1 MKPIALNA
9 RTLGN
14 GWRGGLHC
22 AIALALGI
30 SGTFVMSDRTLAQI
44 TPDATLGAEGS
55 LITPN
60 VTIRGLPADRIDG
73 GALRGANLFHS
84 FTDFNIGEGLRIYF
98 ANPVG
103 IENIL
108 TRVTGSNISNILGT
122 LGVDGGA
129 SLFLLNPNGIIFGP
143 NARLDIVGSF
153 LASTAESVVFSNG
166 FEFKAK
172 NPEAP
177 PLLTVSV
184 PLGVQYGTN
193 QPKAI
198 TNAGNLSVGQN
209 LVLSGGAVTSSG
221 QLTAPTGQ
229 VIVAAVAGDARVRD
243 VTAQAAT
250 LFANNNLILEQSQ
263 LRTAGDLTLQA
274 LDTVRVRDS
283 VETPFVAHAGG
294 NLYIQGNNSI
304 DILALNHPET
314 PFQSG
319 GNLSLVSD
327 GNISGDAHFASV
339 GLFQILNLNGDP
351 GNFVSLYDPII
362 SSFSDVNLGDYTG
375 TSLKVE
381 TLGNITTGN
390 ITITGPDTAL
400 VGTDPDIPIL
410 RGGSAL
416 ILRAGLTQ
424 LDNPPNFFPYAI
436 TNLGTLPGDSYSYT
450 SGINN
455 QGQVVGTSG
464 GNTGTR
470 AFLYSGGTMTN
481 LGTLP
486 GDSFSY
492 AYGINDQ
499 GQVVGFSAG
508 SNPPRAF
515 LYTDGT
521 MTNLGTLPGDNLS
534 FAYGINNQG
543 QVVGFSV
550 GSNPPRA
557 FLYTGGTMTNLGTLP
572 GDSSSYA
579 YGINDQG
586 QVVGSSSGSNG
597 TRAFLYTGGTMTNLG
612 TLPEDNFSYAY
623 GINNQGQVVGYS
635 GGNNG
640 GRAFLYSGGVMLD
653 PNNLIP
659 TSSGWNVSSVSAIN
673 DSGQIVGTGT
683 IGGQSR
689 AFIMSPNPTGGT
701 VGVGTITVGNISS
714 VANAPLTVI
723 MSAKSDIQTG
733 SMLTFGGNIS
743 LNSGGNINTLQTL
756 NAFGSNGGGIAL
768 SANGNI
774 TTNGLSAFGYS
785 GNGGNITLTSTNGT
799 IDTTAGSL
807 LSTGNNG
814 GEIILSA
821 YRAIVTNS
829 LQSQGYSGTSGNI
842 TLTSTTGAINTT
854 EGLSA
859 QNFGGTNC
867 NNNCNGGKVA
877 FSAYGDITTKDIFSF
892 AFQGSGGD
900 ILLNSERGTIN
911 TTAGRLQS
919 GGYGASS
926 GAIALSAYSNI
937 TTADISAASNAFS
950 NAQSGNIT
958 LTSTIGSI
966 DTTAGNLTSTKRG
979 GKGGSIN
986 LFAEEG
992 NIIAGNISTYAYYAG
1007 YQADGGDINIRG
1019 RTLSL
1024 TDGNQISAYVSGE
1037 GNAGNISVR
1046 AKDAVSISDGSRINT
1061 AVEYGLGNGGSIDIT
1076 TSSLSLSNGAQLIA
1090 NTFAQGNAGSISV
1103 RQANSVSLSDS
1114 SISTAVNSGA
1124 IGQGGDIEI
1133 QTVSLSLDDEAFLS
1147 ASTSGQ
1153 GNTGRIS
1160 VQATGEIAL
1169 RDNSQIKTSV
1179 ETGAIGNSLEIN
1191 LQTLKLSLNNNA
1203 QLTASTS
1210 GQGTA
1215 GNIVVRDAK
1224 TVSLDNSTIST
1235 AVNLK
1240 AEGEGGNV
1248 EIATDS
1254 LALDNKARISSSTA
1268 GVGNT
1273 GRVLVQAREAISLNN
1288 NSQILSVVESGAIGN
1303 SLEIELETRSLSL
1316 TNQAQVNASTS
1327 GQGNAGSIF
1336 VRNADRVSLSNS
1348 TISTESS
1355 VAGTAGEVAINTRH
1369 LTLEEGAKVSAA
1381 TISSTGGSIIL
1392 NGLDT
1397 LQVNNSLISASTQTG
1412 TAGNV
1417 TVNAKDSVELRST
1430 LADGKP
1436 GGLLAEATQGG
1447 NASSLTIITGQLRLS
1462 DGAQATVSSTD
1473 TGNSG
1478 NLEVTA
1484 RDVFLNNQ
1492 AKLSAETQAGSGGN
1506 INLNSLDTLQVN
1518 NSLISASTQTGTAGN
1533 VTVNA
1538 KDSVE
1543 LRGTGGLSVEGTDGG
1558 TAGNLTVNAG
1568 DMSVTDGA
1576 KVTVSSPTG
1585 VAGNLN
1591 INANS
1596 LFLNRGTLS
1605 AETGTSGAEG
1615 GANITL
1621 SGLDFLLMRNE
1632 SLISANAT
1640 GSANGGNI
1648 TIDSQFIIALPPQ
1661 GRQGSDIVANA
1672 VRGNG
1677 GRVNITTSG
1686 LFGIEFRPLRT
1697 PKNDITASSEF
1708 GVAGEVIINQLAVD
1722 PAQGLDALP
1731 ENLVDVEGLINQDLC
1746 KPAREGSAF
1755 SVTGRGGLP
1764 ENPLDI
1770 LSPEA
1775 TVVEWATPEGRQQ
1788 GNHRQPPSS
1797 NLQPSTSN
1805 GQLVEAQGWIIAPDG
1820 TVILTAHSSS
1830 ATPQSPG
1837 LILPNCQSRR

>member
-9 RTLGN
+9 RTLGS

-98 ANPVG
+98 ANPAG

-143 NARLDIVGSF
+143 NARLDIAGSF

-193 QPKAI
+193 QPRAI

-319 GNLSLVSD
+319 GSLRLVSD

-381 TLGNITTGN
+381 TLGNITAGN

-586 QVVGSSSGSNG
+586 QVVGSSSGNSG
-597 TRAFLYTGGTMTNLG
+597 GRAFLYIGGTMTNLG
-612 TLPEDNFSYAY
+612 TLPGDSSSSASAINNQGQVVGYSSNNSSTSAFLYSDGTMTSLGTLPGDNFSYAY

-659 TSSGWNVSSVSAIN
+659 TGSGWNVSSVSAIN
-673 DSGQIVGTGT
+673 DSGQIAGTGT

-701 VGVGTITVGNISS
+701 VGAGTITVGNISS

-774 TTNGLSAFGYS
+774 TTNGLVAFGYS

-821 YRAIVTNS
+821 YRDIVTNS

-842 TLTSTTGAINTT
+842 TLTSTTGAITTT

-892 AFQGSGGD
+892 AFQGSGGN

-966 DTTAGNLTSTKRG
+966 DTTAGNLTSTTRG

-1037 GNAGNISVR
+1037 GNAGNISVQ

-1061 AVEYGLGNGGSIDIT
+1061 AVEYGVGNGGSIDIT

-1090 NTFAQGNAGSISV
+1090 NT
-1103 RQANSVSLSDS
+1103 
-1114 SISTAVNSGA
+1114 
-1124 IGQGGDIEI
+1124 
-1133 QTVSLSLDDEAFLS
+1133 
-1147 ASTSGQ
+1147 
-1153 GNTGRIS
+1153 
-1160 VQATGEIAL
+1160 
-1169 RDNSQIKTSV
+1169 
-1179 ETGAIGNSLEIN
+1179 
-1191 LQTLKLSLNNNA
+1191 
-1203 QLTASTS
+1203 S

-1215 GNIVVRDAK
+1215 GKIVVRDANI
-1224 TVSLDNSTIST
+1224 VSLDNSTIST
-1235 AVNLK
+1235 VVNLN

-1248 EIATDS
+1248 EIGTDS

-1355 VAGTAGEVAINTRH
+1355 VAGTAGEVAIHTRH

-1417 TVNAKDSVELRST
+1417 TVNAKDSVELRGT

-1447 NASSLTIITGQLRLS
+1447 NASSLTITTGQLRLS

-1568 DMSVTDGA
+1568 DMSVIDGA

>member
-1 MKPIALNA
+1 MKPIALSA
-9 RTLGN
+9 KKSGSA
-14 GWRGGLHC
+14 WRGGLHR
-22 AIALALGI
+22 AIALALGM
-30 SGTFVMSDRTLAQI
+30 SGTFALMGDRSLAQI

-73 GALRGANLFHS
+73 GALRGVNLFHS
-84 FTDFNIGEGLRIYF
+84 FTDFNVGEGLRIYF
-98 ANPVG
+98 ANPAG

-129 SLFLLNPNGIIFGP
+129 SLFLLNPNGIIFGS
-143 NARLDIVGSF
+143 NARLDIAGSF

-172 NPEAP
+172 NPEVP
-177 PLLTVSV
+177 PLLMVSV

-193 QPKAI
+193 QPRAI

-209 LVLSGGAVTSSG
+209 LVLSGGTVTSSG

-229 VIVAAVAGDARVRD
+229 VIVAAVTGDARVRD

-250 LFANNNLILEQSQ
+250 LFAKHNLILEQSQ
-263 LRTAGDLTLQA
+263 LRTAGDLTLLA

-294 NLYIQGNNSI
+294 NLYIQGNSGI
-304 DILALNHPET
+304 DILALNHPQT

-319 GNLSLVSD
+319 GSLSLVSD

-339 GLFQILNLNGDP
+339 GSFQILNLNGDP

-381 TLGNITTGN
+381 TLGNITAGN

-436 TNLGTLPGDSYSYT
+436 TNLETLPGDSYSYA

-464 GNTGTR
+464 SNTGSR

-486 GDSFSY
+486 GDNFSY

-499 GQVVGFSAG
+499 GQVVGFS
-508 SNPPRAF
+508 
-515 LYTDGT
+515 
-521 MTNLGTLPGDNLS
+521 
-534 FAYGINNQG
+534 
-543 QVVGFSV
+543 VG
-550 GSNPPRA
+550 GNPPRA

-579 YGINDQG
+579 YGINNQG
-586 QVVGSSSGSNG
+586 QVVGSSSGNSG
-597 TRAFLYTGGTMTNLG
+597 GRAFLYTGGTMTNLG
-612 TLPEDNFSYAY
+612 TLPGDSSSSASAINNQGQVVGSSSGNDGTRAFLYTGGTMSSLGTLPGDTFSSASA
-623 GINNQGQVVGYS
+623 INNQGQVVGYS
-635 GGNNG
+635 GGNSG
-640 GRAFLYSGGVMLD
+640 GRAFLYSGGGMFDL
-653 PNNLIP
+653 NGLIP
-659 TSSGWNVSSVSAIN
+659 TGSGWTVSSVSAIN
-673 DSGQIVGTGT
+673 DSGQIAGTGT

-701 VGVGTITVGNISS
+701 VGAGTITVGDISS

-723 MSAKSDIQTG
+723 MSARSDIQTG

-756 NAFGSNGGGIAL
+756 NAFGSNGGAIAL
-768 SANGNI
+768 SADGNI
-774 TTNGLSAFGYS
+774 TTNGLNAFGF
-785 GNGGNITLTSTNGT
+785 GDRGGTITLTSTNGT
-799 IDTTAGSL
+799 INTTAGSL
-807 LSTGNNG
+807 LSWGSRNG
-814 GEIILSA
+814 GEIVLSA
-821 YRAIVTNS
+821 YRDIVTNS
-829 LQSQGYSGTSGNI
+829 LESQGYGGTSGNI

-854 EGLSA
+854 EGLST
-859 QNFGGTNC
+859 QTYGGTNC
-867 NNNCNGGKVA
+867 NNNCNGGTVTL
-877 FSAYGDITTKDIFSF
+877 SAYGDITTKNIFSF

-900 ILLNSERGTIN
+900 IRLSSERGTIN
-911 TTAGRLQS
+911 TTAGGLQS
-919 GGYGASS
+919 GGYGDSS
-926 GAIALSAYSNI
+926 GTIALSAYSNI

-958 LTSTIGSI
+958 LTSRIGSI
-966 DTTAGNLTSTKRG
+966 DTTAGRLSSTARG
-979 GKGGSIN
+979 GKGGTIN
-986 LFAEEG
+986 LLAEEG
-992 NIIAGNISTYAYYAG
+992 NIIAGDISTRADL
-1007 YQADGGDINIRG
+1007 QADGGDINIIG
-1019 RTLSL
+1019 RTLSV

-1037 GNAGNISVR
+1037 GNAGTISVR
-1046 AKDAVSISDGSRINT
+1046 AKDAVFVSNGSKINT
-1061 AVEYGLGNGGSIDIT
+1061 ALEYGIGNGGNIDIAT
-1076 TSSLSLSNGAQLIA
+1076 AVLSLTNGAQLIA
-1090 NTFAQGNAGSISV
+1090 NTSGQGNAGSIFV
-1103 RQANSVSLSDS
+1103 RQANSVSLSNS
-1114 SISTAVNSGA
+1114 SISTAVNSEA
-1124 IGQGGDIEI
+1124 IGQGGDIDI
-1133 QTVSLSLDDEAFLS
+1133 QTISLSLDDKAILS

-1169 RDNSQIKTSV
+1169 RDNSQIKTTV
-1179 ETGAIGNSLEIN
+1179 EAGAIGNALEIN
-1191 LQTLKLSLNNNA
+1191 LQTPKLSLNNNA
-1203 QLTASTS
+1203 QLAASTS

-1215 GNIVVRDAK
+1215 GKIVVRDAN
-1224 TVSLDNSTIST
+1224 TITLDNSTIST
-1235 AVNLK
+1235 AVNPN

-1248 EIATDS
+1248 EIGTGS
-1254 LALDNKARISSSTA
+1254 LALDNNARISSSTA
-1268 GVGNT
+1268 SVGNT
-1273 GRVLVQAREAISLNN
+1273 GRVLVQARDAISLNN

-1303 SLEIELETRSLSL
+1303 SQEINLQTLLLSL
-1316 TNQAQVNASTS
+1316 TNKAQVSASTS
-1327 GQGNAGSIF
+1327 GQGNAGSIV
-1336 VRNADRVSLSNS
+1336 VRNADRVSLVDS
-1348 TISTESS
+1348 TISTESI

-1369 LTLEEGAKVSAA
+1369 LTLEQGAKVSAA
-1381 TISSTGGSIIL
+1381 TISSTGGNINL
-1392 NGLDT
+1392 NDLDT

-1417 TVNAKDSVELRST
+1417 TVNAKDSVELRGT

-1447 NASSLTIITGQLRLS
+1447 NASSVSITTNQLRIS

-1492 AKLSAETQAGSGGN
+1492 AKLSAETQAGTGGN
-1506 INLNSLDTLQVN
+1506 INLNDLDTLQVN

-1533 VTVNA
+1533 LSINA
-1538 KDSVE
+1538 RDSVD
-1543 LRGTGGLSVEGTDGG
+1543 LKGTGGLSVEGTNGG
-1558 TAGNLTVNAG
+1558 TAGNLTVNTRE
-1568 DMSVTDGA
+1568 MNVNDGA
-1576 KVTVSSPTG
+1576 NVTVSSPTG

-1605 AETGTSGAEG
+1605 AETGTSDAQG
-1615 GANITL
+1615 GANINL

-1686 LFGIEFRPLRT
+1686 LFGIEFRPIRT

-1708 GVAGEVIINQLAVD
+1708 GVAGQVIINQLAVD
-1722 PAQGLDALP
+1722 PAQGLNALP
-1731 ENLVDVEGLINQDLC
+1731 ESLVDVEGLINQDLC

-1775 TVVEWATPEGRQQ
+1775 TVVEWATAEGRQQ
-1788 GNHRQPPSS
+1788 GNNGQSQSS
-1797 NLQPSTSN
+1797 NLQPSTPN

-1820 TVILTAHSSS
+1820 TVILTAHPPS
-1830 ATPQSPG
+1830 ATPQAPG
-1837 LILPNCQSRR
+1837 LILPHCQSRR

>member
-1 MKPIALNA
+1 MKPIALSA
-9 RTLGN
+9 KKSGSA
-14 GWRGGLHC
+14 WRGGLHR
-22 AIALALGI
+22 AIALALGM
-30 SGTFVMSDRTLAQI
+30 SGTFALMGDGSLAQI

-55 LITPN
+55 LVTPN

-98 ANPVG
+98 ANPAG

-129 SLFLLNPNGIIFGP
+129 SLFLLNPNGIIFGS
-143 NARLDIVGSF
+143 NARLDIAGSF

-193 QPKAI
+193 QPRAI

-209 LVLSGGAVTSSG
+209 LVLSGGAITSSG

-229 VIVAAVAGDARVRD
+229 VIVAAVTGDARVRD

-263 LRTAGDLTLQA
+263 LRTAGDLTLLA
-274 LDTVRVRDS
+274 LDTVWVRDS

-319 GNLSLVSD
+319 GSLSLVSD

-339 GLFQILNLNGDP
+339 GSFQILNLNGDP

-381 TLGNITTGN
+381 TLGNITAGN

-410 RGGSAL
+410 TGSSAL

-436 TNLGTLPGDSYSYT
+436 TNLGTLPGDSYSYA

-464 GNTGTR
+464 SNTGSR

-486 GDSFSY
+486 GDNFSY

-534 FAYGINNQG
+534 FAYGINDQG

-550 GSNPPRA
+550 GGNPPRA

-586 QVVGSSSGSNG
+586 QVVGTSGGSSGG
-597 TRAFLYTGGTMTNLG
+597 RAFLYTGGTMTNLG
-612 TLPEDNFSYAY
+612 TLPGDSSSSASA
-623 GINNQGQVVGYS
+623 INNQGQVVGYS
-635 GGNNG
+635 SNNSGTSAFLYSGGTMSSLGTLPGDTFSSASAINNQGQVVSYSGGNSG
-640 GRAFLYSGGVMLD
+640 GRAFLYSGGGMFDL
-653 PNNLIP
+653 NGLIP
-659 TSSGWNVSSVSAIN
+659 TGSGWTVSSVSAIN
-673 DSGQIVGTGT
+673 DSGQIAGTGT

-701 VGVGTITVGNISS
+701 VGAGMITVGDISS
-714 VANAPLTVI
+714 VANNPLTVI
-723 MSAKSDIQTG
+723 MSARSDIQTG

-756 NAFGSNGGGIAL
+756 NAFGSNGGAIAL

-774 TTNGLSAFGYS
+774 TTNQLNAFGF
-785 GNGGNITLTSTNGT
+785 GDRGGTITLTSTNGT
-799 IDTTAGSL
+799 INTTAGSL
-807 LSTGNNG
+807 LSWGSRNG
-814 GEIILSA
+814 GEIVLSA
-821 YRAIVTNS
+821 YRDIVTNS
-829 LQSQGYSGTSGNI
+829 LESQGYGGTSGNI

-854 EGLSA
+854 EGLST
-859 QNFGGTNC
+859 QTYGGTNC
-867 NNNCNGGKVA
+867 NNNCNGGTVTL
-877 FSAYGDITTKDIFSF
+877 SAYGDITTKNIFSF

-900 ILLNSERGTIN
+900 IRLSSERGTIN
-911 TTAGRLQS
+911 TTAGGLQS
-919 GGYGASS
+919 GGYGDSS
-926 GAIALSAYSNI
+926 GTIALSAYSNI

-958 LTSTIGSI
+958 LTSRIGSI
-966 DTTAGNLTSTKRG
+966 DTTAGRLSSTARG
-979 GKGGSIN
+979 GKGGTIN
-986 LFAEEG
+986 LLAEEG
-992 NIIAGNISTYAYYAG
+992 NIIAGDISTRADL
-1007 YQADGGDINIRG
+1007 QADGGDINIIG
-1019 RTLSL
+1019 RTLSV

-1037 GNAGNISVR
+1037 GNAGTISVR
-1046 AKDAVSISDGSRINT
+1046 AKDAVFVSNGSKINT
-1061 AVEYGLGNGGSIDIT
+1061 ALEYGVGNGGNIDIAT
-1076 TSSLSLSNGAQLIA
+1076 AVLSLTNGAQLTA
-1090 NTFAQGNAGSISV
+1090 NTSGQGNAGSIFV
-1103 RQANSVSLSDS
+1103 RQANSVSLSNS

-1124 IGQGGDIEI
+1124 IGQGGDIDI
-1133 QTVSLSLDDEAFLS
+1133 QTISLSLDDKAILS

-1169 RDNSQIKTSV
+1169 RDNSQIKTTV
-1179 ETGAIGNSLEIN
+1179 EAGAIGNALEIN
-1191 LQTLKLSLNNNA
+1191 LQTPKLSLNNNA
-1203 QLTASTS
+1203 QLAASTS
-1210 GQGTA
+1210 GEGNA
-1215 GNIVVRDAK
+1215 GNIVVRDAN
-1224 TVSLDNSTIST
+1224 TVTLDNSTIST
-1235 AVNLK
+1235 AVNSN

-1248 EIATDS
+1248 EIGTGS
-1254 LALDNKARISSSTA
+1254 LALDNNARISSSTA

-1273 GRVLVQAREAISLNN
+1273 GRVLVQARDAISLNN

-1303 SLEIELETRSLSL
+1303 SQEINLQTLLLSL
-1316 TNQAQVNASTS
+1316 TNKAQVSASTS
-1327 GQGNAGSIF
+1327 GQGNAGSIV
-1336 VRNADRVSLSNS
+1336 VRNADKVSLVNS

-1381 TISSTGGSIIL
+1381 TISSTGGNITL

-1447 NASSLTIITGQLRLS
+1447 NASPVSITTNQLRIS

-1492 AKLSAETQAGSGGN
+1492 AKLSAETQAGTGGN
-1506 INLNSLDTLQVN
+1506 INLNDLDTLQVN

-1533 VTVNA
+1533 LSINA

-1558 TAGNLTVNAG
+1558 TAGNLTVNTG

-1576 KVTVSSPTG
+1576 NVTVSSPTG

-1605 AETGTSGAEG
+1605 AETGISDAQG
-1615 GANITL
+1615 GANINL

-1648 TIDSQFIIALPPQ
+1648 PRKLLIIA
-1661 GRQGSDIVANA
+1661 
-1672 VRGNG
+1672 
-1677 GRVNITTSG
+1677 
-1686 LFGIEFRPLRT
+1686 
-1697 PKNDITASSEF
+1697 SSR
-1708 GVAGEVIINQLAVD
+1708 
-1722 PAQGLDALP
+1722 
-1731 ENLVDVEGLINQDLC
+1731 C
-1746 KPAREGSAF
+1746 YR
-1755 SVTGRGGLP
+1755 
-1764 ENPLDI
+1764 
-1770 LSPEA
+1770 LSWLWEL
-1775 TVVEWATPEGRQQ
+1775 E
-1788 GNHRQPPSS
+1788 
-1797 NLQPSTSN
+1797 
-1805 GQLVEAQGWIIAPDG
+1805 
-1820 TVILTAHSSS
+1820 
-1830 ATPQSPG
+1830 
-1837 LILPNCQSRR
+1837 